1 MEDSK
6 LVESL
11 LYQSEG
17 TTVDFKCKQYAFEG
31 ATEEQ
36 KSELLKD
43 ILAFANS
50 WRQSDAYI
58 VIGVQAMTGGRH
70 SPINV
75 DQHFDDA
82 QLQQF
87 INSKTNQPIEM
98 SYEVHTY
105 EGSRIGLIKIAKQK
119 RPFYSK
125 KNYGKVEKERVYY
138 RQGSSTAIAKPED
151 IARMGED
158 SIPPS
163 RLSPEMVLEFADHEN
178 RKQLGDDIRISSIA
192 YAVPTRPL
200 PDLSQPSDQSGMASY
215 LSTPFNKPNRNYLR
229 QKESFIR
236 LSHLCRPIG
245 FVVHNSS
252 QVLAEQVRV
261 EIKGSCTEGIQVLD
275 ELPDEPTNK
284 DWMTPIPFSRSPL
297 LPSPMVS
304 VESYGSQWIVTIR
317 FGDVQPK
324 STVWL
329 DEPLYIG
336 SSGLERF
343 KPDVSIFAN
352 NLPEPQK
359 VNLSVEFDIEAREE
373 IDSRTLHLNLTRY

>member
-58 VIGVQAMTGGRH
+58 VIGVQAVTGGRH

-87 INSKTNQPIEM
+87 INSKTNRPIEM
-98 SYEVHTY
+98 SYEVHVY
-105 EGSRIGLIKIAKQK
+105 EGSKIGLIKIAKQK
-119 RPFYSK
+119 RPFYSRK
-125 KNYGKVEKERVYY
+125 KYGKVEKDLVYY
-138 RQGSSTAIAKPED
+138 RQGSSTAVAKPED
-151 IARMGED
+151 VARMGED
-158 SIPPS
+158 STPQS
-163 RLSPEMVLEFADHEN
+163 RLSPEMVLQFADHEN
-178 RKQLGDDIRISSIA
+178 RRQLGDGIRISSIA

-200 PDLSQPSDQSGMASY
+200 PDLSQPSGQSGIASY
-215 LSTPFNKPNRNYLR
+215 LSTPFNKPNRDYLR
-229 QKESFIR
+229 QKEAFIR
-236 LSHLCRPIG
+236 LSHLCSPIG

-261 EIKGSCTEGIQVLD
+261 EIKGSCTGGIQVLD
-275 ELPDEPTNK
+275 ELPDEPINN
-284 DWMTPIPFSRSPL
+284 DWMTAIPLSRSPL

-304 VESYGSQWIVTIR
+304 VESYRNQWIVIIR
-317 FGDVQPK
+317 FGNVQPK
-324 STVWL
+324 STVWT

-336 SSGLERF
+336 SSDLKRL

-352 NLPEPQK
+352 NLPEPQN
-359 VNLSVEFDIEAREE
+359 VDLTVEFDIEAREE
-373 IDSRTLHLNLTRY
+373 IDADTLHLNLTRY